1 MAKTASGTP
10 VPNEGYMPVSIDN
23 SRGHP
28 GKYVVFMIY
37 KFDEIN
43 CDMRFF

>member
-10 VPNEGYMPVSIDN
+10 VPNEGYMP
-23 SRGHP
+23 GHP

-43 CDMRFF
+43 CDMRFFLILMLA